1 MSGCFFLKHGVV
13 TEYIQMYALSNNV
26 PLDENN
32 QVFFNAICNVQLR
45 HVSRIEINIPLNTL
59 HRYTSYQSC
68 GWRKEWVTP
77 TRKQRGVILECRPI
91 FMGQLGSSQFFNTC
105 RLQSIL
111 NNVSVNCIICTSC
124 RILAFFLEKC
134 TNYYQAGRRQE
145 LMMGVFLLFFPPPPL
160 LPTFPWHH
168 YDTTPSLLFSRSL
181 CLFYLFPSLPS
192 RLFPYP

>member
-1 MSGCFFLKHGVV
+1 MQRGI
-13 TEYIQMYALSNNV
+13 TPY
-26 PLDENN
+26 
-32 QVFFNAICNVQLR
+32 
-45 HVSRIEINIPLNTL
+45 VSRIEINIPLNKL

-91 FMGQLGSSQFFNTC
+91 FMGQLGPSQFFNTC

-124 RILAFFLEKC
+124 RILAFFLGKC
-134 TNYYQAGRRQE
+134 TNYYQAERRQE

-168 YDTTPSLLFSRSL
+168 YP
-181 CLFYLFPSLPS
+181 FPSIPPFFVPLLP
-192 RLFPYP
+192 LPLPPFPPLRPLKPARGSEGAL